1 MINAKG
7 SRLWHLPFI
16 IIPNKLFNFL
26 KQSMKRFYFLFLSTL
41 FFAPSFLFGATEI
54 ANSNLI
60 YTWGYGDVMNE
71 IMQAVK
77 GITTETGYIVNAA
90 LAISLLLFSI
100 KKAMDG
106 QTNPVFEFGKM
117 FILFAV
123 VWQMFLRAP
132 NDNSHRFMIHD
143 EVTSKDYVISQIP
156 IGIGKSF
163 ALMTQFERL
172 ILEAMEKHFS
182 TPQSTNF
189 SNAGL
194 GFSLQVMSTLPSV
207 KLSAIDATLQKN
219 IDFYFRNCVSVGILL
234 NQQGRNLFQNSDNLM
249 QDLFTNIGNGSQL
262 TPLFKNN
269 NNVEEQSVVPC
280 SDAGPQIVEMIQN
293 DTDEAM
299 KIHAALLGMV
309 NDMTN
314 YEQKFLGAAQIYNE
328 QAVSA
333 RSYLQQ
339 SMVMLAS
346 QDAIINTAKSVGL
359 NPASVAANT
368 AYADQQ
374 FYASMQ
380 AQGHMAQT
388 YLPLAKAYLTAI
400 IIGLSWLVALLSIVF
415 GSYAHIKMF
424 FTLCIWIVLWTPI
437 LCIINYLN
445 DYNLMKVAQVI
456 TGGKAALSLGDNM
469 LIFKEVASRSNFMN
483 YLVMS
488 TPVLAYA
495 IAKASEQGF
504 ITFASGLSQAL
515 TGASRAAGSFANQQ
529 ALSTQTSI
537 AAPRG
542 DEVWAMNAG
551 VVSLQGATSIGSS
564 RYSTTSIAGGGT
576 TVADVNTGSKISGD
590 MQGVTAANIAGLS
603 ASDMKSKQAS
613 LAGEVS
619 QGISDAL
626 KTGQTSQS
634 VANMAFDHS
643 ASHGINTQA
652 QEIFKASSTMAFDKM
667 AQAGDQRAQEL
678 MSALKAGGS
687 IEGIAGGNVSITEKD
702 GTSRTF
708 QFTDKEMQQWA
719 KDFGDNVASTYA
731 RDDSARASL
740 NNAFST
746 FTGKEFSQVHSAIN
760 KYSSVESFA
769 SNVNSDS
776 VPKALNNYIRSG
788 DNAAITNAW
797 NSGNI
802 GKAMAM
808 ASDDFQR
815 WSVNNPQQLSKY
827 FSAGDFSSPQ
837 NTMGSVGMQ
846 NYYSPSTASAIHKG
860 NYGTVDSAAVGFG
873 NSYEADKKSMAEGHF
888 NTTGQNTAWGQGN
901 SQGTVQQ
908 EVQGQVNNAV
918 NQFNKGAPARTVDDG
933 VKVAEMAADGAKGS
947 FNNTVNALGTVTQTA
962 LNNPSQLLDSKFWTG
977 ARDAN
982 GNLIQPS
989 NGGNNN
995 SAPPAPKIPPEFLK

>member
-1 MINAKG
+1 
-7 SRLWHLPFI
+7 
-16 IIPNKLFNFL
+16 
-26 KQSMKRFYFLFLSTL
+26 
-41 FFAPSFLFGATEI
+41 
-54 ANSNLI
+54 
-60 YTWGYGDVMNE
+60 
-71 IMQAVK
+71 
-77 GITTETGYIVNAA
+77 
-90 LAISLLLFSI
+90 
-100 KKAMDG
+100 
-106 QTNPVFEFGKM
+106 
-117 FILFAV
+117 
-123 VWQMFLRAP
+123 
-132 NDNSHRFMIHD
+132 
-143 EVTSKDYVISQIP
+143 
-156 IGIGKSF
+156 
-163 ALMTQFERL
+163 MTQFEKV

-234 NQQGRNLFQNSDNLM
+234 NQQDRNLFQNSDNLM

-299 KIHAALLGMV
+299 KIHAALLGMA

-339 SMVMLAS
+339 SMIMLAS

-380 AQGHMAQT
+380 AQGHLAQT

-437 LCIINYLN
+437 LCIINFIN

-542 DEVWAMNAG
+542 DEVWAVGAGYNTLQSSFGAGGRSFMGTRDMQHGGELVKDNMTGSSAVINANGSIGNASIKGLNAG
-551 VVSLQGATSIGSS
+551 MTASNLETRAHALSDAIQNSNLSQRALEVASGKGDSLALSENDRNTITKATQHALADAYSKATGVDVSQAYKDMMSGSIGGNLSGGFNLGFGDKGGDKGGNQANAQASGQIGGSLTTNSVESEDWYQKLSKDQKETFNKTFNESISNEIGKNRDASASFNNLLKTGNVTNSASIKSS
-564 RYSTTSIAGGGT
+564 MDSYNEAKTLNNSVGYDGGSSIVQGYINENYGGVVNKEN
-576 TVADVNTGSKISGD
+576 VASAVNAVENMAARGD
-590 MQGVTAANIAGLS
+590 MQGLSHYAGV
-603 ASDMKSKQAS
+603 D
-613 LAGEVS
+613 
-619 QGISDAL
+619 
-626 KTGQTSQS
+626 
-634 VANMAFDHS
+634 
-643 ASHGINTQA
+643 
-652 QEIFKASSTMAFDKM
+652 
-667 AQAGDQRAQEL
+667 
-678 MSALKAGGS
+678 
-687 IEGIAGGNVSITEKD
+687 
-702 GTSRTF
+702 
-708 QFTDKEMQQWA
+708 
-719 KDFGDNVASTYA
+719 
-731 RDDSARASL
+731 
-740 NNAFST
+740 
-746 FTGKEFSQVHSAIN
+746 
-760 KYSSVESFA
+760 
-769 SNVNSDS
+769 SNVNSNGLHEQTKHNYYD
-776 VPKALNNYIRSG
+776 PKGTMTDHNKAIDDLNSRQKGFMATRNAPTKVESEGLAGEIQKAA
-788 DNAAITNAW
+788 NAAEYKAGTAIEERNNKIDYA
-797 NSGNI
+797 NI
-802 GKAMAM
+802 QKDIKNGK
-808 ASDDFQR
+808 DK
-815 WSVNNPQQLSKY
+815 SKE
-827 FSAGDFSSPQ
+827 F
-837 NTMGSVGMQ
+837 
-846 NYYSPSTASAIHKG
+846 K
-860 NYGTVDSAAVGFG
+860 
-873 NSYEADKKSMAEGHF
+873 
-888 NTTGQNTAWGQGN
+888 
-901 SQGTVQQ
+901 
-908 EVQGQVNNAV
+908 
-918 NQFNKGAPARTVDDG
+918 
-933 VKVAEMAADGAKGS
+933 
-947 FNNTVNALGTVTQTA
+947 
-962 LNNPSQLLDSKFWTG
+962 
-977 ARDAN
+977 
-982 GNLIQPS
+982 
-989 NGGNNN
+989 
-995 SAPPAPKIPPEFLK
+995 EFLKGDRNM

>member
-1 MINAKG
+1 
-7 SRLWHLPFI
+7 
-16 IIPNKLFNFL
+16 
-26 KQSMKRFYFLFLSTL
+26 MKRFYFLFFSTL
-41 FFAPSFLFGATEI
+41 FFAPSFLFGATNI
-54 ANSNLI
+54 ANGNLI

-77 GITTETGYIVNAA
+77 GITTETDYIVNAA

-117 FILFAV
+117 FMLFAV
-123 VWQMFLRAP
+123 VWYMFLRAP
-132 NDNSHRFMIHD
+132 NDNNHRFMIHD

-163 ALMTQFERL
+163 ALMTQFEKV

-194 GFSLQVMSTLPSV
+194 GFSLQVMSTLPNV

-234 NQQGRNLFQNSDNLM
+234 NQQGRNLFQNSDNLI

-280 SDAGPQIVEMIQN
+280 SDAGPQIVEMIKK

-299 KIHAALLGMV
+299 KIHAALLGMA
-309 NDMTN
+309 NDMAN

-339 SMVMLAS
+339 SMIMLAS

-437 LCIINYLN
+437 LCIINFIN
-445 DYNLMKVAQVI
+445 DFNLMNVAQVI

-469 LIFKEVASRSNFMN
+469 LIFKEVANRSNFMN

-504 ITFASGLSQAL
+504 VTFASGLSQAL

-542 DEVWAMNAG
+542 DEVWAVGAGYNTLQSSFGVGGRSFMGTRDMQHGGELVKDNMTGSSAVINANGSIGNASIKGLNAGMTASNLETRAHALSDAIQNSNLSQRALEVASGKGDSLALSENDRSVITNATQHALADAYSKATGVDVKQAYEDLMSGKIGGGIGFSKEIKGVRINVDAGGSVSTGSVESEAWYQNLSKDQKETFQKSFNESLSNEIGKNRDASASFNNLLKTGNVTNSASIKSSMDSYNEAKTLNNSVGYDGGASIVQGYINENYGG
-551 VVSLQGATSIGSS
+551 VVSKEN
-564 RYSTTSIAGGGT
+564 
-576 TVADVNTGSKISGD
+576 VASAVNAVENMAARGD
-590 MQGVTAANIAGLS
+590 MQGLSHYAGV
-603 ASDMKSKQAS
+603 D
-613 LAGEVS
+613 
-619 QGISDAL
+619 
-626 KTGQTSQS
+626 
-634 VANMAFDHS
+634 
-643 ASHGINTQA
+643 
-652 QEIFKASSTMAFDKM
+652 
-667 AQAGDQRAQEL
+667 
-678 MSALKAGGS
+678 
-687 IEGIAGGNVSITEKD
+687 
-702 GTSRTF
+702 
-708 QFTDKEMQQWA
+708 
-719 KDFGDNVASTYA
+719 
-731 RDDSARASL
+731 
-740 NNAFST
+740 
-746 FTGKEFSQVHSAIN
+746 
-760 KYSSVESFA
+760 
-769 SNVNSDS
+769 SNVNSNGLFGQSKHNYHDPRG
-776 VPKALNNYIRSG
+776 VMTDHNKAIDDLNSRQKGFMATRNAPNDVKSEGLAGGIQKAA
-788 DNAAITNAW
+788 NAAEFKT
-797 NSGNI
+797 G
-802 GKAMAM
+802 
-808 ASDDFQR
+808 
-815 WSVNNPQQLSKY
+815 
-827 FSAGDFSSPQ
+827 
-837 NTMGSVGMQ
+837 
-846 NYYSPSTASAIHKG
+846 TAIEERNEKI
-860 NYGTVDSAAVGFG
+860 N
-873 NSYEADKKSMAEGHF
+873 
-888 NTTGQNTAWGQGN
+888 
-901 SQGTVQQ
+901 
-908 EVQGQVNNAV
+908 
-918 NQFNKGAPARTVDDG
+918 
-933 VKVAEMAADGAKGS
+933 
-947 FNNTVNALGTVTQTA
+947 
-962 LNNPSQLLDSKFWTG
+962 
-977 ARDAN
+977 DAY
-982 GNLIQPS
+982 
-989 NGGNNN
+989 
-995 SAPPAPKIPPEFLK
+995 K

>member
-1 MINAKG
+1 
-7 SRLWHLPFI
+7 
-16 IIPNKLFNFL
+16 
-26 KQSMKRFYFLFLSTL
+26 MKRFYFLFFSTL
-41 FFAPSFLFGATEI
+41 FFTPSFLFGATNI

-77 GITTETGYIVNAA
+77 GITTETDYIVNAA

-117 FILFAV
+117 FMLFAV
-123 VWQMFLRAP
+123 VWYMFLRAP
-132 NDNSHRFMIHD
+132 NDNNHRFMIHD

-163 ALMTQFERL
+163 ALMTQFEKV

-234 NQQGRNLFQNSDNLM
+234 NQQGRNLFQNSDNLI

-262 TPLFKNN
+262 TPLFENN
-269 NNVEEQSVVPC
+269 NNIEKQSVVPC
-280 SDAGPQIVEMIQN
+280 SDAGPQIVEMIKN

-299 KIHAALLGMV
+299 KIHAALLGMA
-309 NDMTN
+309 NDMAN

-339 SMVMLAS
+339 SMIMLAS

-380 AQGHMAQT
+380 AQGHLAQT

-437 LCIINYLN
+437 LCIINFLN
-445 DYNLMKVAQVI
+445 DFNLMKVAQVI
-456 TGGKAALSLGDNM
+456 TGGKAALSLGDNI
-469 LIFKEVASRSNFMN
+469 LIFKEVANRSNFMN

-504 ITFASGLSQAL
+504 VTFASGLSQAL

-542 DEVWAMNAG
+542 DEVWAVGAGYNTLQSSFGVSGRSFMGTRDMQHGGELVKDNMTGSSAVINANGSIGNASIKGLNAGMTASNLETRAHALSDVIQNSNLSQRALEVASGKGDSLALSENDRSAITNATQHALANAYSKATGVDVKQAYNDIISGKVGISFGVSGELSTNSQESEAWYQNLSKDQKETFQKSFNESLSNEIGKNRDASASFNNLLKTGNVTNSASIKSSMDSYNEAKTLNNSVGYDGGASIVQGYINENYGG
-551 VVSLQGATSIGSS
+551 VVSKEN
-564 RYSTTSIAGGGT
+564 
-576 TVADVNTGSKISGD
+576 VASAVNAVENMAARGD
-590 MQGVTAANIAGLS
+590 MQGLSHYAGV
-603 ASDMKSKQAS
+603 D
-613 LAGEVS
+613 
-619 QGISDAL
+619 
-626 KTGQTSQS
+626 
-634 VANMAFDHS
+634 
-643 ASHGINTQA
+643 
-652 QEIFKASSTMAFDKM
+652 
-667 AQAGDQRAQEL
+667 
-678 MSALKAGGS
+678 
-687 IEGIAGGNVSITEKD
+687 
-702 GTSRTF
+702 
-708 QFTDKEMQQWA
+708 
-719 KDFGDNVASTYA
+719 
-731 RDDSARASL
+731 
-740 NNAFST
+740 
-746 FTGKEFSQVHSAIN
+746 
-760 KYSSVESFA
+760 
-769 SNVNSDS
+769 SNVNSNGLFGQSKHNYHDPRG
-776 VPKALNNYIRSG
+776 VMTDHNKAIDDLNSRQKGFMATRNAPNDVKSEGLAGGIQKAA
-788 DNAAITNAW
+788 NAAEYKAGTAIEERNNKIDYA
-797 NSGNI
+797 GI
-802 GKAMAM
+802 QKDIKDGKA
-808 ASDDFQR
+808 DINKVID
-815 WSVNNPQQLSKY
+815 
-827 FSAGDFSSPQ
+827 
-837 NTMGSVGMQ
+837 
-846 NYYSPSTASAIHKG
+846 
-860 NYGTVDSAAVGFG
+860 FG
-873 NSYEADKKSMAEGHF
+873 N
-888 NTTGQNTAWGQGN
+888 QNRN
-901 SQGTVQQ
+901 
-908 EVQGQVNNAV
+908 
-918 NQFNKGAPARTVDDG
+918 
-933 VKVAEMAADGAKGS
+933 M
-947 FNNTVNALGTVTQTA
+947 
-962 LNNPSQLLDSKFWTG
+962 
-977 ARDAN
+977 
-982 GNLIQPS
+982 
-989 NGGNNN
+989 
-995 SAPPAPKIPPEFLK
+995 

>member
-1 MINAKG
+1 M
-7 SRLWHLPFI
+7 L
-16 IIPNKLFNFL
+16 
-26 KQSMKRFYFLFLSTL
+26 
-41 FFAPSFLFGATEI
+41 
-54 ANSNLI
+54 
-60 YTWGYGDVMNE
+60 
-71 IMQAVK
+71 QAVK
-77 GITTETGYIVNAA
+77 GITTEANFLFKAA
-90 LAISLLLFSI
+90 LGIGFLIFSV
-100 KKAMDG
+100 KKAIDN
-106 QTNPVFEFGKM
+106 QTSPVMEFGKLLLLGGVTWN
-117 FILFAV
+117 LF
-123 VWQMFLRAP
+123 LSSS
-132 NDNSHRFMIHD
+132 NDDKHRFMVYD
-143 EVTSKDYVISQIP
+143 EVTSKSYVISQLP
-156 IGIGKSF
+156 VGMGVSF
-163 ALMTQFERL
+163 ALMSNFERVVL
-172 ILEAMEKHFS
+172 KSMEKHFS

-262 TPLFKNN
+262 TPLFTNN

-280 SDAGPQIVEMIQN
+280 SDAGPQIVEMIQK

-309 NDMTN
+309 DDMTN
-314 YEQKFLGAAQIYNE
+314 YQQKFLGAAQIYNE

-339 SMVMLAS
+339 SMIMLAS

-437 LCIINYLN
+437 LCIINFIN
-445 DYNLMKVAQVI
+445 DFNLMNVAQVI

-469 LIFKEVASRSNFMN
+469 LIFKEVANRSNFMN

-504 ITFASGLSQAL
+504 VTFASGLSQAL

-551 VVSLQGATSIGSS
+551 VASLQGATSIGSS

-643 ASHGINTQA
+643 ASHGINAQA

-667 AQAGDQRAQEL
+667 AQAGDQRAQEISTSL
-678 MSALKAGGS
+678 HAGGTVV
-687 IEGIAGGNVSITEKD
+687 IAGGKVQLTEAD

-708 QFTDKEMQQWA
+708 QFSEKEMQQWA

-808 ASDDFQR
+808 ASGDFQR

-827 FSAGDFSSPQ
+827 FNAGDFSSPQ

-873 NSYEADKKSMAEGHF
+873 NSYETDKKSMAEGHF

-918 NQFNKGAPARTVDDG
+918 NQFSKPTEQRMAGHFVDATAG
-933 VKVAEMAADGAKGS
+933 EGSLLNRAGSGMIKWGESVGETAKMFGWGS
-947 FNNTVNALGTVTQTA
+947 GMPSTPPPQNNSTTST
-962 LNNPSQLLDSKFWTG
+962 P
-977 ARDAN
+977 
-982 GNLIQPS
+982 P
-989 NGGNNN
+989 N

>member
-1 MINAKG
+1 
-7 SRLWHLPFI
+7 
-16 IIPNKLFNFL
+16 
-26 KQSMKRFYFLFLSTL
+26 MKRFYFLFFSTL
-41 FFAPSFLFGATEI
+41 FFAPSFLFGATNI

-77 GITTETGYIVNAA
+77 GITTETDYIVNAA

-117 FILFAV
+117 FMLFAV
-123 VWQMFLRAP
+123 VWYMFLRAP
-132 NDNSHRFMIHD
+132 NDNNHRFMIHD

-163 ALMTQFERL
+163 ALMTQFEKV

-234 NQQGRNLFQNSDNLM
+234 NQQGRNLFQNSDNLI

-262 TPLFKNN
+262 TPLFENN
-269 NNVEEQSVVPC
+269 NNIEKQSVVPC
-280 SDAGPQIVEMIQN
+280 SDAGPQIVEMIKN

-299 KIHAALLGMV
+299 KIHAALLGMA
-309 NDMTN
+309 NDMAN

-339 SMVMLAS
+339 SMIMLAS

-380 AQGHMAQT
+380 AQGHLAQT

-437 LCIINYLN
+437 LCIINFIN
-445 DYNLMKVAQVI
+445 DFNLMNVAQVI
-456 TGGKAALSLGDNM
+456 TGGKAALSLGDNI
-469 LIFKEVASRSNFMN
+469 LIFKEVANRSNFMN

-504 ITFASGLSQAL
+504 VTFASGLSQAL

-542 DEVWAMNAG
+542 DEVWAVGAGYNTLQSSFGVGGRSFMGTRDIQHGGELVKDNMTGSSAVINADGSIGNASIKGLNAGMTASNLETRQHALSDAIQNSNLSQRALEVASGKGDSLALSENDRSAITNATQHALANAYSKATGVDVKQAYEDLMSGKIGGGIGFSKEIKGVRINVDAGGSVSTGSVESEAWYQNLSKNQQETFNKTFNESLSNEIGKNRDASASFNNLLKTGNVTNSASIKSSMDSYNEAKTLNNSVGYDGGSSIVQGYINENYGG
-551 VVSLQGATSIGSS
+551 VVSKEN
-564 RYSTTSIAGGGT
+564 
-576 TVADVNTGSKISGD
+576 VASAVNAVENMAARGD
-590 MQGVTAANIAGLS
+590 MQGLSHYAGV
-603 ASDMKSKQAS
+603 D
-613 LAGEVS
+613 
-619 QGISDAL
+619 
-626 KTGQTSQS
+626 
-634 VANMAFDHS
+634 
-643 ASHGINTQA
+643 
-652 QEIFKASSTMAFDKM
+652 
-667 AQAGDQRAQEL
+667 
-678 MSALKAGGS
+678 
-687 IEGIAGGNVSITEKD
+687 
-702 GTSRTF
+702 
-708 QFTDKEMQQWA
+708 
-719 KDFGDNVASTYA
+719 
-731 RDDSARASL
+731 
-740 NNAFST
+740 
-746 FTGKEFSQVHSAIN
+746 
-760 KYSSVESFA
+760 
-769 SNVNSDS
+769 SNVNSNGLFGQSKHNYHDPRG
-776 VPKALNNYIRSG
+776 VMTDHNKAIDDLNSRQKGFMATRNAPNDVKSEGLAGGIQKAA
-788 DNAAITNAW
+788 NAAEY
-797 NSGNI
+797 
-802 GKAMAM
+802 KA
-808 ASDDFQR
+808 
-815 WSVNNPQQLSKY
+815 
-827 FSAGDFSSPQ
+827 G
-837 NTMGSVGMQ
+837 
-846 NYYSPSTASAIHKG
+846 TAIKER
-860 NYGTVDSAAVGFG
+860 N
-873 NSYEADKKSMAEGHF
+873 E
-888 NTTGQNTAWGQGN
+888 
-901 SQGTVQQ
+901 
-908 EVQGQVNNAV
+908 
-918 NQFNKGAPARTVDDG
+918 
-933 VKVAEMAADGAKGS
+933 
-947 FNNTVNALGTVTQTA
+947 
-962 LNNPSQLLDSKFWTG
+962 
-977 ARDAN
+977 
-982 GNLIQPS
+982 
-989 NGGNNN
+989 
-995 SAPPAPKIPPEFLK
+995 KINDTYK

>member
-1 MINAKG
+1 
-7 SRLWHLPFI
+7 
-16 IIPNKLFNFL
+16 
-26 KQSMKRFYFLFLSTL
+26 MKRFYFLFFSTL
-41 FFAPSFLFGATEI
+41 FFAPSFLFGATNI

-77 GITTETGYIVNAA
+77 GITTETDYIVNAA

-117 FILFAV
+117 FMLFAV
-123 VWQMFLRAP
+123 VWYMFLRAP
-132 NDNSHRFMIHD
+132 NDNNHRFMIHD

-163 ALMTQFERL
+163 ALMTQFEKV
-172 ILEAMEKHFS
+172 ILEAMEKHFT

-234 NQQGRNLFQNSDNLM
+234 NQQGRNLFQNSDNLI

-262 TPLFKNN
+262 TPLFENN
-269 NNVEEQSVVPC
+269 NNIEKQSVVPC
-280 SDAGPQIVEMIQN
+280 SDAGPQIVEMIKN

-299 KIHAALLGMV
+299 KIHAALLGMA
-309 NDMTN
+309 NDMAN

-339 SMVMLAS
+339 SMIMLAS

-380 AQGHMAQT
+380 AQGHLAQT

-437 LCIINYLN
+437 LCIINFIN
-445 DYNLMKVAQVI
+445 DFNLMNVAQVI
-456 TGGKAALSLGDNM
+456 TGGKAALSLGDNI
-469 LIFKEVASRSNFMN
+469 LIFKEVANRSNFMN

-504 ITFASGLSQAL
+504 VTFASGLSQAL

-542 DEVWAMNAG
+542 DEVWAVGAGYNTLQSSFGVGGRSFMGTRDIQHGGELVKDNMTGSSAVINADGSIGNASIKGLNAGTTASNLETRAHALSDAIQNSNLSQRALEVASGKGDSLALSENDRSAITNATQHALANAYSKATGVDVKQAYEDLMSGKIGGGIGFSKEIKGVRINVDAGGSVSTGSVESEAWYQNLSKNQQETFNKTFNESLSNEIGKNRDASASFNNLLKTGNVTNSASIKSSMDSYNEAKTLNNSVGYDGGSSIVQGYINENYGG
-551 VVSLQGATSIGSS
+551 VVSKEN
-564 RYSTTSIAGGGT
+564 
-576 TVADVNTGSKISGD
+576 VASAVNAVENMAARGD
-590 MQGVTAANIAGLS
+590 MQGLSHYAGV
-603 ASDMKSKQAS
+603 D
-613 LAGEVS
+613 
-619 QGISDAL
+619 
-626 KTGQTSQS
+626 
-634 VANMAFDHS
+634 
-643 ASHGINTQA
+643 
-652 QEIFKASSTMAFDKM
+652 
-667 AQAGDQRAQEL
+667 
-678 MSALKAGGS
+678 
-687 IEGIAGGNVSITEKD
+687 
-702 GTSRTF
+702 
-708 QFTDKEMQQWA
+708 
-719 KDFGDNVASTYA
+719 
-731 RDDSARASL
+731 
-740 NNAFST
+740 
-746 FTGKEFSQVHSAIN
+746 
-760 KYSSVESFA
+760 
-769 SNVNSDS
+769 SNVNSNGLFGQSKHNYHDPRG
-776 VPKALNNYIRSG
+776 VMTDHNKAIDDLNSRQKGFMATRNAPNDVKSEGLAGGIQKAA
-788 DNAAITNAW
+788 NAAEY
-797 NSGNI
+797 
-802 GKAMAM
+802 KA
-808 ASDDFQR
+808 
-815 WSVNNPQQLSKY
+815 
-827 FSAGDFSSPQ
+827 G
-837 NTMGSVGMQ
+837 
-846 NYYSPSTASAIHKG
+846 TAIKER
-860 NYGTVDSAAVGFG
+860 N
-873 NSYEADKKSMAEGHF
+873 E
-888 NTTGQNTAWGQGN
+888 
-901 SQGTVQQ
+901 
-908 EVQGQVNNAV
+908 
-918 NQFNKGAPARTVDDG
+918 
-933 VKVAEMAADGAKGS
+933 
-947 FNNTVNALGTVTQTA
+947 
-962 LNNPSQLLDSKFWTG
+962 
-977 ARDAN
+977 
-982 GNLIQPS
+982 
-989 NGGNNN
+989 
-995 SAPPAPKIPPEFLK
+995 KINDTYK

>member
-1 MINAKG
+1 
-7 SRLWHLPFI
+7 
-16 IIPNKLFNFL
+16 
-26 KQSMKRFYFLFLSTL
+26 MKRFYFLFFSTL
-41 FFAPSFLFGATEI
+41 FFTPSFLFGATNI

-77 GITTETGYIVNAA
+77 GITTETDYIVNAA

-117 FILFAV
+117 FMLFAV
-123 VWQMFLRAP
+123 VWYMFLRAP
-132 NDNSHRFMIHD
+132 NDNNHRFMIHD

-163 ALMTQFERL
+163 ALMTQFEKV

-234 NQQGRNLFQNSDNLM
+234 NQQGRNLFQNSDNLI

-262 TPLFKNN
+262 TPLFENN
-269 NNVEEQSVVPC
+269 NNIEKQSVVPC
-280 SDAGPQIVEMIQN
+280 SDAGPQIVEMIKN

-299 KIHAALLGMV
+299 KIHAALLGMA
-309 NDMTN
+309 NDMAN

-339 SMVMLAS
+339 SMIMLAS

-380 AQGHMAQT
+380 AQGHLAQT

-445 DYNLMKVAQVI
+445 DFNLMNVAQVI
-456 TGGKAALSLGDNM
+456 TGGKAALSLGDNI
-469 LIFKEVASRSNFMN
+469 LIFKEVANRSNFMN

-504 ITFASGLSQAL
+504 VTFASGLSQAL

-542 DEVWAMNAG
+542 DEVWAVGAGYNTLQSSFGVGGRSFMGTRDIQHGGELVKDNMTGSSAVINADGSIGNASIKGLNAGTTASNLETRAHALSDAIQNSNLSQRALEVASGKGDSLALSENDRSAIANATQHALANAYSKATGVDVKQAYEDLMSGKIGGGIGFSKEIKGVRINVDAGGSVSTGSVESEAWYQNLSKDQKETFQKSFNESLSNEIGKNRDASASFNNLLKTGNVTNSASIKSSMDSYNEAKTLNNSVGYDGGSSIVQGYINENYGG
-551 VVSLQGATSIGSS
+551 VVSKEN
-564 RYSTTSIAGGGT
+564 
-576 TVADVNTGSKISGD
+576 VASAVNAVENMAARGD
-590 MQGVTAANIAGLS
+590 MQGLSHYAGV
-603 ASDMKSKQAS
+603 D
-613 LAGEVS
+613 
-619 QGISDAL
+619 
-626 KTGQTSQS
+626 
-634 VANMAFDHS
+634 
-643 ASHGINTQA
+643 
-652 QEIFKASSTMAFDKM
+652 
-667 AQAGDQRAQEL
+667 
-678 MSALKAGGS
+678 
-687 IEGIAGGNVSITEKD
+687 
-702 GTSRTF
+702 
-708 QFTDKEMQQWA
+708 
-719 KDFGDNVASTYA
+719 
-731 RDDSARASL
+731 
-740 NNAFST
+740 
-746 FTGKEFSQVHSAIN
+746 
-760 KYSSVESFA
+760 
-769 SNVNSDS
+769 SNVNSNGLFGQSKHNYHDPRG
-776 VPKALNNYIRSG
+776 VMTDHNKAIDDLNSRQKGFMATRNAPNDVKSEGLAGGIQKAA
-788 DNAAITNAW
+788 NAAEY
-797 NSGNI
+797 
-802 GKAMAM
+802 KA
-808 ASDDFQR
+808 
-815 WSVNNPQQLSKY
+815 
-827 FSAGDFSSPQ
+827 G
-837 NTMGSVGMQ
+837 
-846 NYYSPSTASAIHKG
+846 TAIKER
-860 NYGTVDSAAVGFG
+860 N
-873 NSYEADKKSMAEGHF
+873 E
-888 NTTGQNTAWGQGN
+888 
-901 SQGTVQQ
+901 
-908 EVQGQVNNAV
+908 
-918 NQFNKGAPARTVDDG
+918 
-933 VKVAEMAADGAKGS
+933 
-947 FNNTVNALGTVTQTA
+947 
-962 LNNPSQLLDSKFWTG
+962 
-977 ARDAN
+977 
-982 GNLIQPS
+982 
-989 NGGNNN
+989 
-995 SAPPAPKIPPEFLK
+995 KINDTYK

>member
-1 MINAKG
+1 
-7 SRLWHLPFI
+7 
-16 IIPNKLFNFL
+16 
-26 KQSMKRFYFLFLSTL
+26 MKRFYFLFFSTL

-77 GITTETGYIVNAA
+77 GLTTETGYIVNAA

-100 KKAMDG
+100 KKAIDG
-106 QTNPVFEFGKM
+106 QTSPVFELGKM
-117 FILFAV
+117 FMLFAV
-123 VWQMFLRAP
+123 VWHMFLKAP
-132 NDNSHRFMIHD
+132 NDNNHRFMIHD

-163 ALMTQFERL
+163 ALMTQFEKV
-172 ILEAMEKHFS
+172 ILGAMEKHFS

-234 NQQGRNLFQNSDNLM
+234 NKQGRNLFSNSDNLM
-249 QDLFTNIGNGSQL
+249 RDLFTNIGNGSQF
-262 TPLFKNN
+262 TPLFTSDNN
-269 NNVEEQSVVPC
+269 IENKSIVPC
-280 SDAGPQIVEMIQN
+280 SEAGPQIVEMIEN
-293 DTDEAM
+293 NTDEAM
-299 KIHAALLGMV
+299 KIHAALLSMAD
-309 NDMTN
+309 DMEN
-314 YEQKFLGAAQIYNE
+314 YEHKFFGAAQIYNE

-333 RSYLQQ
+333 RSYFQQ
-339 SMVMLAS
+339 AMVMFAS

-359 NPASVAANT
+359 NPASVASNT

-380 AQGHMAQT
+380 AQGHLAQT

-400 IIGLSWLVALLSIVF
+400 IIGLSWVVALLSIVF
-415 GSYAHIKMF
+415 GSYAYIKMY
-424 FTLCIWIVLWTPI
+424 FTLCIWIALWTPI

-445 DYNLMKVAQVI
+445 DYNLMKVTQVI
-456 TGGKAALSLGDNM
+456 TGGKEALSLRDNI

-495 IAKASEQGF
+495 IAKASEHGF
-504 ITFASGLSQAL
+504 VTFASGLSQTLA
-515 TGASRAAGSFANQQ
+515 GASRAAGSFANQQ
-529 ALSTQTSI
+529 ALSTQTSM

-542 DEVWAMNAG
+542 DEVIAYNTGIM
-551 VVSLQGATSIGSS
+551 SLQGATSVGSS

-576 TVADVNTGSKISGD
+576 TVTDVNTGSKVSGD

-643 ASHGINTQA
+643 ASHGINAQA

-667 AQAGDQRAQEL
+667 AQAGNERAQQI
-678 MSALKAGGS
+678 MSALEAGS
-687 IEGIAGGNVSITEKD
+687 KIAGVVGGNVSITEKD

-708 QFTDKEMQQWA
+708 QFTDKEMQQWS

-788 DNAAITNAW
+788 DDAAITNAW

-827 FSAGDFSSPQ
+827 FNAGDFSSPQ
-837 NTMGSVGMQ
+837 NTIGSVGMQ
-846 NYYSPSTASAIHKG
+846 NYYSSSTASAIHKG

-918 NQFNKGAPARTVDDG
+918 NQFSKGAPARTVDDG

-962 LNNPSQLLDSKFWTG
+962 LNNPSQLFDSKFWTG
-977 ARDAN
+977 ARDTN
-982 GNLIQPS
+982 GNLIEPS
-989 NGGNNN
+989 NGGNNNN
-995 SAPPAPKIPPEFLK
+995 SAPPAPKIPF

>member
-1 MINAKG
+1 
-7 SRLWHLPFI
+7 
-16 IIPNKLFNFL
+16 
-26 KQSMKRFYFLFLSTL
+26 MKRFYFLFFSTL
-41 FFAPSFLFGATEI
+41 FFAPSFLFGATNI
-54 ANSNLI
+54 ANGNLI

-77 GITTETGYIVNAA
+77 GITTETDYIVNAA

-106 QTNPVFEFGKM
+106 QTNPVFELGKM
-117 FILFAV
+117 FVLFAV
-123 VWQMFLRAP
+123 VWYMFLRAP
-132 NDNSHRFMIHD
+132 NDNNHRFMIHD

-163 ALMTQFERL
+163 ALMTQFEKV
-172 ILEAMEKHFS
+172 ILEAMEKHFT

-234 NQQGRNLFQNSDNLM
+234 NQQGRNLFQNSDNLI

-262 TPLFKNN
+262 TPLFENN
-269 NNVEEQSVVPC
+269 NNIEKQSVVPC
-280 SDAGPQIVEMIQN
+280 SDAGPQIVEMIKN

-299 KIHAALLGMV
+299 KIHAALLGMA
-309 NDMTN
+309 NDMAN

-339 SMVMLAS
+339 SMIMLAS

-437 LCIINYLN
+437 LCIINFIN
-445 DYNLMKVAQVI
+445 DFNLMNVAQVI

-469 LIFKEVASRSNFMN
+469 LIFKEVANRSNFMN

-504 ITFASGLSQAL
+504 VTFASGLSQAL

-542 DEVWAMNAG
+542 DEVWAVGAGYNTLQSSFGAGGRSFMGTRDMQHGGELVKDNMTGSSAVINADGSIGNASIKGLNAGMTASNLETRQHALSDAIQNSNLSQRALEVASGKGDSLALSENDRGAITNATQHALANAYSKATGVDVKQAYEDLMSGKIGGGIGFSKEIKGVRINVDAGGSVSTGSVESEAWYQNLSKNQQETFNKTFNESLSNEIGKNRDASASFNNLLKTGNVTNSASIKSSMDSYNEAKTLNNSVGYDGGSSIVQGYINENYGG
-551 VVSLQGATSIGSS
+551 VVSKEN
-564 RYSTTSIAGGGT
+564 
-576 TVADVNTGSKISGD
+576 VASAVNAVENMAARGD
-590 MQGVTAANIAGLS
+590 MQGLSHYAGV
-603 ASDMKSKQAS
+603 D
-613 LAGEVS
+613 
-619 QGISDAL
+619 
-626 KTGQTSQS
+626 
-634 VANMAFDHS
+634 
-643 ASHGINTQA
+643 
-652 QEIFKASSTMAFDKM
+652 
-667 AQAGDQRAQEL
+667 
-678 MSALKAGGS
+678 
-687 IEGIAGGNVSITEKD
+687 
-702 GTSRTF
+702 
-708 QFTDKEMQQWA
+708 
-719 KDFGDNVASTYA
+719 
-731 RDDSARASL
+731 
-740 NNAFST
+740 
-746 FTGKEFSQVHSAIN
+746 
-760 KYSSVESFA
+760 
-769 SNVNSDS
+769 SNVNSNGLFGQSKHNYHDPRG
-776 VPKALNNYIRSG
+776 VMTDHNKAIDDLNSRQKGFMATRNAPNDVKSEGLAGGIQKAA
-788 DNAAITNAW
+788 NAAEY
-797 NSGNI
+797 
-802 GKAMAM
+802 KA
-808 ASDDFQR
+808 
-815 WSVNNPQQLSKY
+815 
-827 FSAGDFSSPQ
+827 G
-837 NTMGSVGMQ
+837 
-846 NYYSPSTASAIHKG
+846 TAIKER
-860 NYGTVDSAAVGFG
+860 N
-873 NSYEADKKSMAEGHF
+873 E
-888 NTTGQNTAWGQGN
+888 
-901 SQGTVQQ
+901 
-908 EVQGQVNNAV
+908 
-918 NQFNKGAPARTVDDG
+918 
-933 VKVAEMAADGAKGS
+933 
-947 FNNTVNALGTVTQTA
+947 
-962 LNNPSQLLDSKFWTG
+962 
-977 ARDAN
+977 
-982 GNLIQPS
+982 
-989 NGGNNN
+989 
-995 SAPPAPKIPPEFLK
+995 KINDTYK

>member
-1 MINAKG
+1 
-7 SRLWHLPFI
+7 
-16 IIPNKLFNFL
+16 
-26 KQSMKRFYFLFLSTL
+26 MKRFYFLFFSTL
-41 FFAPSFLFGATEI
+41 FFAPSFLFGATNI

-77 GITTETGYIVNAA
+77 GITTETDYIVNAA

-117 FILFAV
+117 FMLFAV
-123 VWQMFLRAP
+123 VWYMFLRAP
-132 NDNSHRFMIHD
+132 NDNNHRFMIHD

-163 ALMTQFERL
+163 ALMTQFEKV
-172 ILEAMEKHFS
+172 ILEAMEKHFT

-234 NQQGRNLFQNSDNLM
+234 NQQGRNLFQNSDNLI

-262 TPLFKNN
+262 TPLFENN
-269 NNVEEQSVVPC
+269 NNIEKQSVVPC
-280 SDAGPQIVEMIQN
+280 SDAGPQIVEMIKN

-299 KIHAALLGMV
+299 KIHAALLGMA
-309 NDMTN
+309 NDMAN

-339 SMVMLAS
+339 SMIMLAS

-437 LCIINYLN
+437 LCIINFIN
-445 DYNLMKVAQVI
+445 DFNLMKVAQVI
-456 TGGKAALSLGDNM
+456 TGGKAALSLGDNI

-504 ITFASGLSQAL
+504 VTFASGLSQAL

-542 DEVWAMNAG
+542 DEVWAVGAGYNTLQSSFGAGGRSFMGTRDMQHGGELVKDNMTGSSAVINADGFIGNASIKGLNAG
-551 VVSLQGATSIGSS
+551 VTASNLETRAHALSDAIQNSNLSQRALEVASGKGDSLALSENDRSAITNATQHALANAYSKATGVDVKQAYNDIISGKVGISFGISGELSTNSQESEAWYQNLSKDQKETFDKTFNESLSNEIGKNRDASASFNNLLKTGNVTNSASIKSSMDSYNEAKTLNNSVGYDGGASIVQGYINENYGGVVSKENLAS
-564 RYSTTSIAGGGT
+564 A
-576 TVADVNTGSKISGD
+576 VNAVENMAARGD
-590 MQGVTAANIAGLS
+590 MQGLSHYAGV
-603 ASDMKSKQAS
+603 D
-613 LAGEVS
+613 
-619 QGISDAL
+619 
-626 KTGQTSQS
+626 
-634 VANMAFDHS
+634 
-643 ASHGINTQA
+643 
-652 QEIFKASSTMAFDKM
+652 
-667 AQAGDQRAQEL
+667 
-678 MSALKAGGS
+678 
-687 IEGIAGGNVSITEKD
+687 
-702 GTSRTF
+702 
-708 QFTDKEMQQWA
+708 
-719 KDFGDNVASTYA
+719 
-731 RDDSARASL
+731 
-740 NNAFST
+740 
-746 FTGKEFSQVHSAIN
+746 
-760 KYSSVESFA
+760 
-769 SNVNSDS
+769 SNVNSNGLHDQS
-776 VPKALNNYIRSG
+776 KHNYHDPRGVMTDHNKAIDDLNSRQKDFMATRNAPNDVKSEGLAGGIQRAV
-788 DNAAITNAW
+788 NAAEFKTGTATEERNNKIDYA
-797 NSGNI
+797 SVQKDI
-802 GKAMAM
+802 KDGKA
-808 ASDDFQR
+808 DI
-815 WSVNNPQQLSKY
+815 SK
-827 FSAGDFSSPQ
+827 
-837 NTMGSVGMQ
+837 
-846 NYYSPSTASAIHKG
+846 AI
-860 NYGTVDSAAVGFG
+860 DFG
-873 NSYEADKKSMAEGHF
+873 N
-888 NTTGQNTAWGQGN
+888 QNRN
-901 SQGTVQQ
+901 
-908 EVQGQVNNAV
+908 
-918 NQFNKGAPARTVDDG
+918 
-933 VKVAEMAADGAKGS
+933 M
-947 FNNTVNALGTVTQTA
+947 
-962 LNNPSQLLDSKFWTG
+962 
-977 ARDAN
+977 
-982 GNLIQPS
+982 
-989 NGGNNN
+989 
-995 SAPPAPKIPPEFLK
+995 

>member
-1 MINAKG
+1 
-7 SRLWHLPFI
+7 
-16 IIPNKLFNFL
+16 
-26 KQSMKRFYFLFLSTL
+26 MKRFYFLFFSTL
-41 FFAPSFLFGATEI
+41 FFAPSFLFGATNI

-77 GITTETGYIVNAA
+77 GITTETDYIVNAA

-117 FILFAV
+117 FMLFAV
-123 VWQMFLRAP
+123 VWYMFLRAP
-132 NDNSHRFMIHD
+132 NDNNHRFMIHD

-163 ALMTQFERL
+163 ALMTQFEKV

-194 GFSLQVMSTLPSV
+194 GFSLQVMSTLLNV

-262 TPLFKNN
+262 TPLFENN
-269 NNVEEQSVVPC
+269 NNIEKQSVVPC
-280 SDAGPQIVEMIQN
+280 SDAGPQIVEMIKN

-299 KIHAALLGMV
+299 KIHAALLGMA
-309 NDMTN
+309 NDMAN

-339 SMVMLAS
+339 SMIMLAS

-380 AQGHMAQT
+380 AQGHLAQT

-437 LCIINYLN
+437 LCIINFIN
-445 DYNLMKVAQVI
+445 DFNLMKVAQVI
-456 TGGKAALSLGDNM
+456 TGGKAALSLGDNI
-469 LIFKEVASRSNFMN
+469 LIFKEVANRSNFMN

-504 ITFASGLSQAL
+504 VTFASGLSQAL

-542 DEVWAMNAG
+542 DEVWAVGAGYNTLQSSFGAGGRSFMGTRDMQHGGELVKDNMTGSSAVINADGSIGNASIKGLNAG
-551 VVSLQGATSIGSS
+551 VTASNLETRAHALSDAIQNSNLSQRALEVASGKGDSLALSENDRSAITNATQHALANAYSKATGVDVQQAYEDVVSGKIGAGIGIASGELGTASKENEAWYQRLNKDQKETFDKTFNESISNEIGKNRDASASFNNLLKTGNVTNSASIKSSMDSYNEAKTLNNSVGYDGGASIVQGYINEN
-564 RYSTTSIAGGGT
+564 YGGVVSKEN
-576 TVADVNTGSKISGD
+576 VASAVNAVENMAARGD
-590 MQGVTAANIAGLS
+590 MQGLSHYAGV
-603 ASDMKSKQAS
+603 D
-613 LAGEVS
+613 
-619 QGISDAL
+619 
-626 KTGQTSQS
+626 
-634 VANMAFDHS
+634 
-643 ASHGINTQA
+643 
-652 QEIFKASSTMAFDKM
+652 
-667 AQAGDQRAQEL
+667 
-678 MSALKAGGS
+678 
-687 IEGIAGGNVSITEKD
+687 
-702 GTSRTF
+702 
-708 QFTDKEMQQWA
+708 
-719 KDFGDNVASTYA
+719 
-731 RDDSARASL
+731 
-740 NNAFST
+740 
-746 FTGKEFSQVHSAIN
+746 
-760 KYSSVESFA
+760 
-769 SNVNSDS
+769 SNVNSNGLFGQSKHNYHDPRG
-776 VPKALNNYIRSG
+776 VMTDHNKAIDDLNSRQKGFMATRNAPNDVKSEGLAGGIQRAV
-788 DNAAITNAW
+788 NAAEFKTGTATEERNNKIDYA
-797 NSGNI
+797 SVQKDI
-802 GKAMAM
+802 KDGKA
-808 ASDDFQR
+808 DI
-815 WSVNNPQQLSKY
+815 SK
-827 FSAGDFSSPQ
+827 
-837 NTMGSVGMQ
+837 
-846 NYYSPSTASAIHKG
+846 AI
-860 NYGTVDSAAVGFG
+860 DFG
-873 NSYEADKKSMAEGHF
+873 N
-888 NTTGQNTAWGQGN
+888 QNRN
-901 SQGTVQQ
+901 
-908 EVQGQVNNAV
+908 
-918 NQFNKGAPARTVDDG
+918 
-933 VKVAEMAADGAKGS
+933 M
-947 FNNTVNALGTVTQTA
+947 
-962 LNNPSQLLDSKFWTG
+962 
-977 ARDAN
+977 
-982 GNLIQPS
+982 
-989 NGGNNN
+989 
-995 SAPPAPKIPPEFLK
+995 

>member
-1 MINAKG
+1 
-7 SRLWHLPFI
+7 
-16 IIPNKLFNFL
+16 
-26 KQSMKRFYFLFLSTL
+26 MKRFYFLFFSTL
-41 FFAPSFLFGATEI
+41 FFAPSFLFGATNI

-77 GITTETGYIVNAA
+77 GITTETDYIVNAA

-117 FILFAV
+117 FMLFAV
-123 VWQMFLRAP
+123 VWYMFLRAP
-132 NDNSHRFMIHD
+132 NDNNHRFMIHD

-163 ALMTQFERL
+163 ALMTQFEKV
-172 ILEAMEKHFS
+172 ILEAMEKHFT

-234 NQQGRNLFQNSDNLM
+234 NQQGRNLFQNSDNLI

-262 TPLFKNN
+262 TPLFENN
-269 NNVEEQSVVPC
+269 NNIEKQSVVPC
-280 SDAGPQIVEMIQN
+280 SDAGPQIVEMIKN

-299 KIHAALLGMV
+299 KIHAALLGMA
-309 NDMTN
+309 NDMAN

-339 SMVMLAS
+339 SMIMLAS

-437 LCIINYLN
+437 LCIINFIN
-445 DYNLMKVAQVI
+445 DFNLMKVAQVI
-456 TGGKAALSLGDNM
+456 TGGKAALSLGDNI
-469 LIFKEVASRSNFMN
+469 LIFKEVANRSNFMN

-504 ITFASGLSQAL
+504 VTFASGLSQAL

-542 DEVWAMNAG
+542 DEVWAVGAGYNTLQSSFGAGGRSFMGTRDMQHGGELVKDNMTGSSAVINANGSIGNASIKGLNAGMTASNLETRAHALSDAIQNSNLSQRALEVASGKGDSLALSENDRSAIANATQHALANAYSKATGVDVKQAYEDVMSGKIGAKASFLGVVEVGGELSTSSKESEAWYQNLSKDQRETFNKTFSESLSNEIGKSRDASASFSNLLKTGNVTNSASIKSSMDSYNEAKTLNNSVGYDGGSTIIQGYINENYAG
-551 VVSLQGATSIGSS
+551 VVNKEN
-564 RYSTTSIAGGGT
+564 
-576 TVADVNTGSKISGD
+576 VASAVNAVENMAARGD
-590 MQGVTAANIAGLS
+590 MQGLSHYAGVDSNINSNGLFGQAKHNYHDPRGVMTDHNKAIDDLNSRMNGFSQTRNAPNDVKSEGLASGIQKAASAAEYKAGTAIEERDNKIDYANIQK
-603 ASDMKSKQAS
+603 D
-613 LAGEVS
+613 
-619 QGISDAL
+619 I
-626 KTGQTSQS
+626 
-634 VANMAFDHS
+634 
-643 ASHGINTQA
+643 
-652 QEIFKASSTMAFDKM
+652 
-667 AQAGDQRAQEL
+667 
-678 MSALKAGGS
+678 
-687 IEGIAGGNVSITEKD
+687 KD
-702 GTSRTF
+702 GKDRS
-708 QFTDKEMQQWA
+708 KEL
-719 KDFGDNVASTYA
+719 
-731 RDDSARASL
+731 RD
-740 NNAFST
+740 
-746 FTGKEFSQVHSAIN
+746 
-760 KYSSVESFA
+760 
-769 SNVNSDS
+769 
-776 VPKALNNYIRSG
+776 
-788 DNAAITNAW
+788 
-797 NSGNI
+797 
-802 GKAMAM
+802 
-808 ASDDFQR
+808 
-815 WSVNNPQQLSKY
+815 
-827 FSAGDFSSPQ
+827 
-837 NTMGSVGMQ
+837 
-846 NYYSPSTASAIHKG
+846 
-860 NYGTVDSAAVGFG
+860 
-873 NSYEADKKSMAEGHF
+873 
-888 NTTGQNTAWGQGN
+888 
-901 SQGTVQQ
+901 
-908 EVQGQVNNAV
+908 
-918 NQFNKGAPARTVDDG
+918 
-933 VKVAEMAADGAKGS
+933 
-947 FNNTVNALGTVTQTA
+947 
-962 LNNPSQLLDSKFWTG
+962 
-977 ARDAN
+977 
-982 GNLIQPS
+982 
-989 NGGNNN
+989 
-995 SAPPAPKIPPEFLK
+995 FLKGDRNM

>member
-1 MINAKG
+1 
-7 SRLWHLPFI
+7 
-16 IIPNKLFNFL
+16 
-26 KQSMKRFYFLFLSTL
+26 
-41 FFAPSFLFGATEI
+41 
-54 ANSNLI
+54 
-60 YTWGYGDVMNE
+60 
-71 IMQAVK
+71 
-77 GITTETGYIVNAA
+77 
-90 LAISLLLFSI
+90 
-100 KKAMDG
+100 MDG

-117 FILFAV
+117 FVLFAV
-123 VWQMFLRAP
+123 VWYIFLRAP
-132 NDNSHRFMIHD
+132 NDNNHRFMIHD

-262 TPLFKNN
+262 TPLFENN

-280 SDAGPQIVEMIQN
+280 SDAGPQIVEMIKK

-299 KIHAALLGMV
+299 KIHAALLGMA

-339 SMVMLAS
+339 SMIMLAS

-437 LCIINYLN
+437 LCIINFIN
-445 DYNLMKVAQVI
+445 DFNLMNVAQVI

-469 LIFKEVASRSNFMN
+469 LIFKEVANRSNFMN

-504 ITFASGLSQAL
+504 VTFVSGLSQAL

-542 DEVWAMNAG
+542 DEVWAVGAGYNTLQSSFGAGGRSFMGTRDMQHGGELVKDNMTGSSAVINANGSIGNASIKGLNAGMTASNLETRAHALSDAIQNSNLSQRALEVASGKGDSLALSENDRSAITNATQHALANAYSKATGVDVSQAYEDVMSGKIGGGIGLNKEIKGVRINIDAGGTLSTSSMESEAWYQNLSKNQQETFNKTFNESLSNEIGKNRDASASFNNLLKTGNVTNSARIKSSMDSYNEAKTLNNSVGYDGGSSIVQGYINENYGG
-551 VVSLQGATSIGSS
+551 VVSKEN
-564 RYSTTSIAGGGT
+564 
-576 TVADVNTGSKISGD
+576 VASAVNAVENMAARGD
-590 MQGVTAANIAGLS
+590 MQGLSHYAGV
-603 ASDMKSKQAS
+603 D
-613 LAGEVS
+613 
-619 QGISDAL
+619 
-626 KTGQTSQS
+626 
-634 VANMAFDHS
+634 
-643 ASHGINTQA
+643 
-652 QEIFKASSTMAFDKM
+652 
-667 AQAGDQRAQEL
+667 
-678 MSALKAGGS
+678 
-687 IEGIAGGNVSITEKD
+687 
-702 GTSRTF
+702 
-708 QFTDKEMQQWA
+708 
-719 KDFGDNVASTYA
+719 
-731 RDDSARASL
+731 
-740 NNAFST
+740 
-746 FTGKEFSQVHSAIN
+746 
-760 KYSSVESFA
+760 
-769 SNVNSDS
+769 SNVNSNGLFGQSKHNYHDPRG
-776 VPKALNNYIRSG
+776 VMTDHNKAIDDLNSRQKG
-788 DNAAITNAW
+788 FMATRNAPNDVKSEGLAGGIQKAAGAAEKKAGTAIKERN
-797 NSGNI
+797 
-802 GKAMAM
+802 
-808 ASDDFQR
+808 
-815 WSVNNPQQLSKY
+815 
-827 FSAGDFSSPQ
+827 
-837 NTMGSVGMQ
+837 
-846 NYYSPSTASAIHKG
+846 
-860 NYGTVDSAAVGFG
+860 
-873 NSYEADKKSMAEGHF
+873 E
-888 NTTGQNTAWGQGN
+888 
-901 SQGTVQQ
+901 
-908 EVQGQVNNAV
+908 
-918 NQFNKGAPARTVDDG
+918 
-933 VKVAEMAADGAKGS
+933 
-947 FNNTVNALGTVTQTA
+947 
-962 LNNPSQLLDSKFWTG
+962 
-977 ARDAN
+977 
-982 GNLIQPS
+982 
-989 NGGNNN
+989 
-995 SAPPAPKIPPEFLK
+995 KINDTYK

>member
-1 MINAKG
+1 
-7 SRLWHLPFI
+7 
-16 IIPNKLFNFL
+16 
-26 KQSMKRFYFLFLSTL
+26 MKRFYFLFFSTL
-41 FFAPSFLFGATEI
+41 FFAPSFLFGATNI

-77 GITTETGYIVNAA
+77 GITTETDYIVNAA

-117 FILFAV
+117 FMLFAV
-123 VWQMFLRAP
+123 VWYMFLRAP
-132 NDNSHRFMIHD
+132 NDNNHRFMIHD

-163 ALMTQFERL
+163 ALMTQFEKV
-172 ILEAMEKHFS
+172 ILEAMEKHFT

-234 NQQGRNLFQNSDNLM
+234 NQQGRNLFQNSDNLI

-262 TPLFKNN
+262 TPLFENN
-269 NNVEEQSVVPC
+269 NNIEKQSVVPC
-280 SDAGPQIVEMIQN
+280 SDAGPQIVEMIKN

-299 KIHAALLGMV
+299 KIHAALLGMA
-309 NDMTN
+309 NDMAN

-339 SMVMLAS
+339 SMIMLAS

-380 AQGHMAQT
+380 AQGHLAQT

-437 LCIINYLN
+437 LCIINFIN
-445 DYNLMKVAQVI
+445 DFNLMNVAQVI
-456 TGGKAALSLGDNM
+456 TGGKAALSLGDNI
-469 LIFKEVASRSNFMN
+469 LIFKEVANRSNFMN

-504 ITFASGLSQAL
+504 VTFASGLSQAL

-542 DEVWAMNAG
+542 DEVWAVGAGYNTLQSSFGVGGRSFMGTRDIQHGGELVKDNMTGSSAVINADGSIGNASIKGLNAGTTASNLETRAHALSDAIQNSNLSQRALEVASGKGDSLVLSENDRSAITNATQHALANAYSKATGVDVKQAYEDLMSGKIGGGIGFSKEIKGVRINVDAGGSVSTGSVESEAWYQNLSKNQQETFNKTFNESLSNEIGKNRDASASFNNLLKTGNVTNSASIKSSMDSYNEAKTLNNSVGYDGGSSIVQGYINENYGG
-551 VVSLQGATSIGSS
+551 VVSKEN
-564 RYSTTSIAGGGT
+564 
-576 TVADVNTGSKISGD
+576 VASAVNAVENMAARGD
-590 MQGVTAANIAGLS
+590 MQGLSHYAGV
-603 ASDMKSKQAS
+603 D
-613 LAGEVS
+613 
-619 QGISDAL
+619 
-626 KTGQTSQS
+626 
-634 VANMAFDHS
+634 
-643 ASHGINTQA
+643 
-652 QEIFKASSTMAFDKM
+652 
-667 AQAGDQRAQEL
+667 
-678 MSALKAGGS
+678 
-687 IEGIAGGNVSITEKD
+687 
-702 GTSRTF
+702 
-708 QFTDKEMQQWA
+708 
-719 KDFGDNVASTYA
+719 
-731 RDDSARASL
+731 
-740 NNAFST
+740 
-746 FTGKEFSQVHSAIN
+746 
-760 KYSSVESFA
+760 
-769 SNVNSDS
+769 SNVNSNGLFGQSKHNYHDPRG
-776 VPKALNNYIRSG
+776 VMTDHNKAIDDLNSRQKGFMATRNAPNDVKSEGLAGGIQKAA
-788 DNAAITNAW
+788 NAAEY
-797 NSGNI
+797 
-802 GKAMAM
+802 KA
-808 ASDDFQR
+808 
-815 WSVNNPQQLSKY
+815 
-827 FSAGDFSSPQ
+827 G
-837 NTMGSVGMQ
+837 
-846 NYYSPSTASAIHKG
+846 TAIKER
-860 NYGTVDSAAVGFG
+860 N
-873 NSYEADKKSMAEGHF
+873 E
-888 NTTGQNTAWGQGN
+888 
-901 SQGTVQQ
+901 
-908 EVQGQVNNAV
+908 
-918 NQFNKGAPARTVDDG
+918 
-933 VKVAEMAADGAKGS
+933 
-947 FNNTVNALGTVTQTA
+947 
-962 LNNPSQLLDSKFWTG
+962 
-977 ARDAN
+977 
-982 GNLIQPS
+982 
-989 NGGNNN
+989 
-995 SAPPAPKIPPEFLK
+995 KINDTYK

>member
-1 MINAKG
+1 
-7 SRLWHLPFI
+7 
-16 IIPNKLFNFL
+16 
-26 KQSMKRFYFLFLSTL
+26 
-41 FFAPSFLFGATEI
+41 
-54 ANSNLI
+54 
-60 YTWGYGDVMNE
+60 MNE

-106 QTNPVFEFGKM
+106 QTNPVFELGKM
-117 FILFAV
+117 FVLFAV
-123 VWQMFLRAP
+123 AWYMFLKAP
-132 NDNSHRFMIHD
+132 NDNNHRFMIHD

-262 TPLFKNN
+262 TPLFENN
-269 NNVEEQSVVPC
+269 NNIEKQSVVPC
-280 SDAGPQIVEMIQN
+280 SDAGPQIVEMIKN

-299 KIHAALLGMV
+299 KIHAALLGMA
-309 NDMTN
+309 NDMAN

-339 SMVMLAS
+339 SMIMFAS

-380 AQGHMAQT
+380 AQGHLAQT

-437 LCIINYLN
+437 LCIINFIN
-445 DYNLMKVAQVI
+445 DFNLMNVAQVI
-456 TGGKAALSLGDNM
+456 TGGKAALSLGDNI
-469 LIFKEVASRSNFMN
+469 IFKEVANRSNFMN

-504 ITFASGLSQAL
+504 VTFASGLSQAL

-542 DEVWAMNAG
+542 DEVWAVDAGYNTLQSSFGVGGRSFMGTRDMQHGGELVKDNMTGSSAVINANGSIGNASIKGLNAG
-551 VVSLQGATSIGSS
+551 MTASNLETRQHALSDAIQNSNLSQRALEVASGKGDSLALSENDRNTITKASQHALANAYSKATGVDVSQESEDWYQKLSKDQKETFQKSFNESISNEIGKNRDASASFNNLLKTGNVTNSASIKSSMDSYNEAKTLNNSVGYDGGSS
-564 RYSTTSIAGGGT
+564 IVQGYINENYGGVVNKEN
-576 TVADVNTGSKISGD
+576 VASAVNAVENMAARGD
-590 MQGVTAANIAGLS
+590 MQGLSHYAG
-603 ASDMKSKQAS
+603 
-613 LAGEVS
+613 V
-619 QGISDAL
+619 
-626 KTGQTSQS
+626 
-634 VANMAFDHS
+634 N
-643 ASHGINTQA
+643 
-652 QEIFKASSTMAFDKM
+652 
-667 AQAGDQRAQEL
+667 
-678 MSALKAGGS
+678 
-687 IEGIAGGNVSITEKD
+687 
-702 GTSRTF
+702 
-708 QFTDKEMQQWA
+708 
-719 KDFGDNVASTYA
+719 
-731 RDDSARASL
+731 
-740 NNAFST
+740 
-746 FTGKEFSQVHSAIN
+746 
-760 KYSSVESFA
+760 
-769 SNVNSDS
+769 SNVNSNGLHDQS
-776 VPKALNNYIRSG
+776 KHNYYDPKAL
-788 DNAAITNAW
+788 
-797 NSGNI
+797 
-802 GKAMAM
+802 
-808 ASDDFQR
+808 
-815 WSVNNPQQLSKY
+815 
-827 FSAGDFSSPQ
+827 
-837 NTMGSVGMQ
+837 
-846 NYYSPSTASAIHKG
+846 
-860 NYGTVDSAAVGFG
+860 
-873 NSYEADKKSMAEGHF
+873 
-888 NTTGQNTAWGQGN
+888 
-901 SQGTVQQ
+901 
-908 EVQGQVNNAV
+908 
-918 NQFNKGAPARTVDDG
+918 
-933 VKVAEMAADGAKGS
+933 
-947 FNNTVNALGTVTQTA
+947 
-962 LNNPSQLLDSKFWTG
+962 
-977 ARDAN
+977 
-982 GNLIQPS
+982 
-989 NGGNNN
+989 
-995 SAPPAPKIPPEFLK
+995 

>member
-1 MINAKG
+1 
-7 SRLWHLPFI
+7 
-16 IIPNKLFNFL
+16 
-26 KQSMKRFYFLFLSTL
+26 MKRFYFLFFSTL
-41 FFAPSFLFGATEI
+41 FFAPSFLFGATNI

-77 GITTETGYIVNAA
+77 GITTETDYIVKAA

-106 QTNPVFEFGKM
+106 QTSPVFEFGKM
-117 FILFAV
+117 FMLFAV
-123 VWQMFLRAP
+123 VWYMFLKAP
-132 NDNSHRFMIHD
+132 NDNNHRFMIHD

-163 ALMTQFERL
+163 ALMTQFEKV

-280 SDAGPQIVEMIQN
+280 SDAGPQIVEMIKK

-299 KIHAALLGMV
+299 KIHAALLGMA
-309 NDMTN
+309 NDMAN

-339 SMVMLAS
+339 SMIMLAS

-437 LCIINYLN
+437 LCIINFIN
-445 DYNLMKVAQVI
+445 DFNLMNVAQVI

-469 LIFKEVASRSNFMN
+469 LIFKEVANRSNFMN

-504 ITFASGLSQAL
+504 VTFASGLSQAL

-542 DEVWAMNAG
+542 DEVWAVGAGYNTLQSSFGAGGRSFMGTRDMQHGGELVKDNMTGSSAVINANGSIGNASIKGLNAGMTASNLETRAHALSDAIQNSNLSQRALEVASGKGDSLALSENDRSAITNATQHALANAYSKATGVDVKQAYEDLMSGKIGGGIGFSKEIKGVRINVDAGGSVSTGSVESEAWYQNLSKNQQETFNKTFNESLSNEIGKNRDASASFNNLLKTGNVTNSASIKSSMDSYNEAKTLNNSVGYDGGSSIVQGYINENYGG
-551 VVSLQGATSIGSS
+551 VVSKEN
-564 RYSTTSIAGGGT
+564 
-576 TVADVNTGSKISGD
+576 VASAVNAVENMAARGD
-590 MQGVTAANIAGLS
+590 MQGLSHYAGV
-603 ASDMKSKQAS
+603 D
-613 LAGEVS
+613 
-619 QGISDAL
+619 
-626 KTGQTSQS
+626 
-634 VANMAFDHS
+634 
-643 ASHGINTQA
+643 
-652 QEIFKASSTMAFDKM
+652 
-667 AQAGDQRAQEL
+667 
-678 MSALKAGGS
+678 
-687 IEGIAGGNVSITEKD
+687 
-702 GTSRTF
+702 
-708 QFTDKEMQQWA
+708 
-719 KDFGDNVASTYA
+719 
-731 RDDSARASL
+731 
-740 NNAFST
+740 
-746 FTGKEFSQVHSAIN
+746 
-760 KYSSVESFA
+760 
-769 SNVNSDS
+769 SNVNSNGLFGQSKHNYHDPRG
-776 VPKALNNYIRSG
+776 VMTDHNKAIDDLNSRQKGFMATRNAPNDVKSEGLAGGIQKAA
-788 DNAAITNAW
+788 NAAEY
-797 NSGNI
+797 
-802 GKAMAM
+802 KA
-808 ASDDFQR
+808 
-815 WSVNNPQQLSKY
+815 
-827 FSAGDFSSPQ
+827 G
-837 NTMGSVGMQ
+837 
-846 NYYSPSTASAIHKG
+846 TAIKER
-860 NYGTVDSAAVGFG
+860 N
-873 NSYEADKKSMAEGHF
+873 E
-888 NTTGQNTAWGQGN
+888 
-901 SQGTVQQ
+901 
-908 EVQGQVNNAV
+908 
-918 NQFNKGAPARTVDDG
+918 
-933 VKVAEMAADGAKGS
+933 
-947 FNNTVNALGTVTQTA
+947 
-962 LNNPSQLLDSKFWTG
+962 
-977 ARDAN
+977 
-982 GNLIQPS
+982 
-989 NGGNNN
+989 
-995 SAPPAPKIPPEFLK
+995 KINDTYK

>member
-1 MINAKG
+1 
-7 SRLWHLPFI
+7 
-16 IIPNKLFNFL
+16 
-26 KQSMKRFYFLFLSTL
+26 MKRFYFLFFSTL
-41 FFAPSFLFGATEI
+41 FFAPSFLFGATNI

-77 GITTETGYIVNAA
+77 GITTETDYIVKAA

-106 QTNPVFEFGKM
+106 QTSPVFEFGKM
-117 FILFAV
+117 FMLFAV
-123 VWQMFLRAP
+123 VWYMFLKAP
-132 NDNSHRFMIHD
+132 NDNNHRFMIHD

-269 NNVEEQSVVPC
+269 NNIEEQSVVPC
-280 SDAGPQIVEMIQN
+280 SDAGPQIVEMIKK

-299 KIHAALLGMV
+299 KIHAALLGMA

-339 SMVMLAS
+339 SMIMLAS

-380 AQGHMAQT
+380 AQGHLAQT

-437 LCIINYLN
+437 LCIINFIN
-445 DYNLMKVAQVI
+445 DFNLMNVAQVI

-469 LIFKEVASRSNFMN
+469 LIFKEVANRSNFMN

-542 DEVWAMNAG
+542 DEVWAVGAGYNTLQSSFGAGGRSFMGTRDMRHGGELVKDNMTGSSAVINADGSIGNASIKGLNTGMTASNLETRAHALSDAIQNSNLSQRALEVASGKGDSLALSENDRSAITNATQHALANAYSKATGVDVKQAYDDVMRGNIGFGVGGVSTSSMETEAWYQNLSKDQRETFNKTFNESLSNEIGKNRDASASFSNLLKTGNVTNSASIKSSMDSYNEAKTLNNSVGYDGGSSIVQGYINENYGG
-551 VVSLQGATSIGSS
+551 VVNKEN
-564 RYSTTSIAGGGT
+564 
-576 TVADVNTGSKISGD
+576 VASAVNAVENMAARGD
-590 MQGVTAANIAGLS
+590 MQGLS
-603 ASDMKSKQAS
+603 HY
-613 LAGEVS
+613 
-619 QGISDAL
+619 
-626 KTGQTSQS
+626 TG
-634 VANMAFDHS
+634 VD
-643 ASHGINTQA
+643 
-652 QEIFKASSTMAFDKM
+652 
-667 AQAGDQRAQEL
+667 
-678 MSALKAGGS
+678 
-687 IEGIAGGNVSITEKD
+687 
-702 GTSRTF
+702 
-708 QFTDKEMQQWA
+708 
-719 KDFGDNVASTYA
+719 
-731 RDDSARASL
+731 
-740 NNAFST
+740 
-746 FTGKEFSQVHSAIN
+746 
-760 KYSSVESFA
+760 
-769 SNVNSDS
+769 SNVNSNGLFGQSKHNYHDPRG
-776 VPKALNNYIRSG
+776 VMTDHNKAIDDLNSRQKGFMATRNAPNDVKSEGLAGGIQKAA
-788 DNAAITNAW
+788 NAAEYKAGTAIEERNNKIDYA
-797 NSGNI
+797 GI
-802 GKAMAM
+802 QKDIKDGKA
-808 ASDDFQR
+808 DINKVID
-815 WSVNNPQQLSKY
+815 
-827 FSAGDFSSPQ
+827 
-837 NTMGSVGMQ
+837 
-846 NYYSPSTASAIHKG
+846 
-860 NYGTVDSAAVGFG
+860 FG
-873 NSYEADKKSMAEGHF
+873 N
-888 NTTGQNTAWGQGN
+888 QNRN
-901 SQGTVQQ
+901 
-908 EVQGQVNNAV
+908 
-918 NQFNKGAPARTVDDG
+918 
-933 VKVAEMAADGAKGS
+933 M
-947 FNNTVNALGTVTQTA
+947 
-962 LNNPSQLLDSKFWTG
+962 
-977 ARDAN
+977 
-982 GNLIQPS
+982 
-989 NGGNNN
+989 
-995 SAPPAPKIPPEFLK
+995 

>member
-1 MINAKG
+1 
-7 SRLWHLPFI
+7 
-16 IIPNKLFNFL
+16 
-26 KQSMKRFYFLFLSTL
+26 MKRFYFLFFSTL
-41 FFAPSFLFGATEI
+41 FFTPSFLFGATNI

-77 GITTETGYIVNAA
+77 GITTETDYIVNAA

-117 FILFAV
+117 FMLFAV
-123 VWQMFLRAP
+123 VWYMFLRAP
-132 NDNSHRFMIHD
+132 NDNNHRFMIYD

-163 ALMTQFERL
+163 ALMTQFEKV

-262 TPLFKNN
+262 TPLFENN
-269 NNVEEQSVVPC
+269 NNIEKQSVVPC
-280 SDAGPQIVEMIQN
+280 SDAGPQIVEMIKN

-299 KIHAALLGMV
+299 KIHAALLGMA
-309 NDMTN
+309 NDMAN

-339 SMVMLAS
+339 SMIMLAS

-437 LCIINYLN
+437 LCIINFLN
-445 DYNLMKVAQVI
+445 DFNLMKVAQVI
-456 TGGKAALSLGDNM
+456 TGGKAALSLGDNI

-504 ITFASGLSQAL
+504 VTFASGLSQAL

-542 DEVWAMNAG
+542 DEVWAVGAGYNTLQSSFGVGGRSFMGTRDIQHGGELVKDNMTGSSAVINADGSIGNASIKGLNAGTTASNLETRAHALSDAIQNSNLSQRALEVASGKGDSLALSENDRSAITNATQHALANAYSKATGVDVKQAYEDLMSGKIGGGIGFSKEIKGVRINVDAGGSVSTGSVESEAWYQNLSKNQQETFNKTFNESLSNEIGKNRDASASFNNLLKTGNVTNSASIKSSMDSYNEAKTLNNSVGYDGGSSIVQGYINENYGG
-551 VVSLQGATSIGSS
+551 VVSKEN
-564 RYSTTSIAGGGT
+564 
-576 TVADVNTGSKISGD
+576 VASAVNAVENMAARGD
-590 MQGVTAANIAGLS
+590 MQGLSHYAGV
-603 ASDMKSKQAS
+603 D
-613 LAGEVS
+613 
-619 QGISDAL
+619 
-626 KTGQTSQS
+626 
-634 VANMAFDHS
+634 
-643 ASHGINTQA
+643 
-652 QEIFKASSTMAFDKM
+652 
-667 AQAGDQRAQEL
+667 
-678 MSALKAGGS
+678 
-687 IEGIAGGNVSITEKD
+687 
-702 GTSRTF
+702 
-708 QFTDKEMQQWA
+708 
-719 KDFGDNVASTYA
+719 
-731 RDDSARASL
+731 
-740 NNAFST
+740 
-746 FTGKEFSQVHSAIN
+746 
-760 KYSSVESFA
+760 
-769 SNVNSDS
+769 SNVNSNGLFGQSKHNYHDPRG
-776 VPKALNNYIRSG
+776 VMTDHNKAIDDLNSRQKGFMATRNAPNDVKSEGLAGGIQKAA
-788 DNAAITNAW
+788 NAAEY
-797 NSGNI
+797 
-802 GKAMAM
+802 KA
-808 ASDDFQR
+808 
-815 WSVNNPQQLSKY
+815 
-827 FSAGDFSSPQ
+827 G
-837 NTMGSVGMQ
+837 
-846 NYYSPSTASAIHKG
+846 TAIKER
-860 NYGTVDSAAVGFG
+860 N
-873 NSYEADKKSMAEGHF
+873 E
-888 NTTGQNTAWGQGN
+888 
-901 SQGTVQQ
+901 
-908 EVQGQVNNAV
+908 
-918 NQFNKGAPARTVDDG
+918 
-933 VKVAEMAADGAKGS
+933 
-947 FNNTVNALGTVTQTA
+947 
-962 LNNPSQLLDSKFWTG
+962 
-977 ARDAN
+977 
-982 GNLIQPS
+982 
-989 NGGNNN
+989 
-995 SAPPAPKIPPEFLK
+995 KINDTYK

>member
-1 MINAKG
+1 
-7 SRLWHLPFI
+7 
-16 IIPNKLFNFL
+16 
-26 KQSMKRFYFLFLSTL
+26 
-41 FFAPSFLFGATEI
+41 FLFGATNI

-77 GITTETGYIVNAA
+77 GITTETSYIVNAA

-117 FILFAV
+117 FVLFAV
-123 VWQMFLRAP
+123 VWVMFLKAP
-132 NDNSHRFMIHD
+132 NDNNHRFMIHD

-163 ALMTQFERL
+163 ALMTQFEKV

-234 NQQGRNLFQNSDNLM
+234 NQQGRNLFQNSDNLI

-262 TPLFKNN
+262 TPLFENN
-269 NNVEEQSVVPC
+269 NNIEKQSVVPC
-280 SDAGPQIVEMIQN
+280 SDAGPQIVEMIKN

-299 KIHAALLGMV
+299 KIHAALLGMA
-309 NDMTN
+309 NDMAN

-339 SMVMLAS
+339 SMIMLAS

-437 LCIINYLN
+437 LCIINFIN
-445 DYNLMKVAQVI
+445 DFNLMNVAQVI
-456 TGGKAALSLGDNM
+456 TGGKAALSLGDNI
-469 LIFKEVASRSNFMN
+469 LIFKEVANRSNFMN

-504 ITFASGLSQAL
+504 VTFASGLSQAL

-542 DEVWAMNAG
+542 DEVWAVGAGYNTLQSSFGAGGRSFMGTRDMQHGGELVKDNMTGSSAVINANGSIGNASIKGLNAGMTASNLETRAHALSDAIQNSNLSQRALEVASGKGDSLALSENDRSAITNATQHALANAYSKATGVDVKQAYEDLMSGKIGGGIGFSKEIKGVRINVDAGGSVSTGSVESEAWYQNLSKNQQETFNKTFNESLSNEIGKNRDASASFNNLLKTGNVTNSASIKSSMDSYNEAKTLNNSVGYDGGSSIVQGYINENYGG
-551 VVSLQGATSIGSS
+551 VVSKEN
-564 RYSTTSIAGGGT
+564 
-576 TVADVNTGSKISGD
+576 VASAVNAVENMAARGD
-590 MQGVTAANIAGLS
+590 MQGLSHYAGV
-603 ASDMKSKQAS
+603 D
-613 LAGEVS
+613 
-619 QGISDAL
+619 
-626 KTGQTSQS
+626 
-634 VANMAFDHS
+634 
-643 ASHGINTQA
+643 
-652 QEIFKASSTMAFDKM
+652 
-667 AQAGDQRAQEL
+667 
-678 MSALKAGGS
+678 
-687 IEGIAGGNVSITEKD
+687 
-702 GTSRTF
+702 
-708 QFTDKEMQQWA
+708 
-719 KDFGDNVASTYA
+719 
-731 RDDSARASL
+731 
-740 NNAFST
+740 
-746 FTGKEFSQVHSAIN
+746 
-760 KYSSVESFA
+760 
-769 SNVNSDS
+769 SNVNSNGLFGQSKHNYHD
-776 VPKALNNYIRSG
+776 PKGTMTDHNKAIDDLNSRQKGFMATRNAPNDVKSEGLAGGIQKAA
-788 DNAAITNAW
+788 NAAEY
-797 NSGNI
+797 
-802 GKAMAM
+802 KA
-808 ASDDFQR
+808 
-815 WSVNNPQQLSKY
+815 
-827 FSAGDFSSPQ
+827 G
-837 NTMGSVGMQ
+837 
-846 NYYSPSTASAIHKG
+846 TAIKER
-860 NYGTVDSAAVGFG
+860 N
-873 NSYEADKKSMAEGHF
+873 E
-888 NTTGQNTAWGQGN
+888 
-901 SQGTVQQ
+901 
-908 EVQGQVNNAV
+908 
-918 NQFNKGAPARTVDDG
+918 
-933 VKVAEMAADGAKGS
+933 
-947 FNNTVNALGTVTQTA
+947 
-962 LNNPSQLLDSKFWTG
+962 
-977 ARDAN
+977 
-982 GNLIQPS
+982 
-989 NGGNNN
+989 
-995 SAPPAPKIPPEFLK
+995 KINDTYK

>member
-1 MINAKG
+1 
-7 SRLWHLPFI
+7 
-16 IIPNKLFNFL
+16 
-26 KQSMKRFYFLFLSTL
+26 
-41 FFAPSFLFGATEI
+41 
-54 ANSNLI
+54 
-60 YTWGYGDVMNE
+60 
-71 IMQAVK
+71 
-77 GITTETGYIVNAA
+77 
-90 LAISLLLFSI
+90 
-100 KKAMDG
+100 MDG

-117 FILFAV
+117 FVLFAV
-123 VWQMFLRAP
+123 VWYMFLKAP
-132 NDNSHRFMIHD
+132 NDNNHRFMIHD

-163 ALMTQFERL
+163 ALMTQFEKV

-262 TPLFKNN
+262 TPLFENN

-280 SDAGPQIVEMIQN
+280 SDAGPQIVEMIKK

-299 KIHAALLGMV
+299 KIHAALLGMA
-309 NDMTN
+309 NDMAN

-339 SMVMLAS
+339 SMIMLAS

-437 LCIINYLN
+437 LCIINFIN
-445 DYNLMKVAQVI
+445 DFNLMNVAQVI

-469 LIFKEVASRSNFMN
+469 LIFKEVANRSNFMN

-504 ITFASGLSQAL
+504 VTFASGLSQAL

-542 DEVWAMNAG
+542 DEVWAVGAGYNTLQSSFGVGGRSFMGTRDMQHGGELVKDNMTGSSAVINANGSIGNASIKGLNAGMTASNLETRAHALSDAIQNSNLSQRALEVASGKGDSLALSENDRSAITNATQHALANAYSKATGVDVSQAYEDVMSGKIGGGIGLNKEIKGVRINVDAGGTLSTSSMESEAWYQNLSKNQQETFNKTFNESLSNEIGKNRDASASFNNLLKTGNVTNSARIKSSMDSYNEAKTLNNSVGYDGGSSIVQGYINENYGG
-551 VVSLQGATSIGSS
+551 VVSKEN
-564 RYSTTSIAGGGT
+564 
-576 TVADVNTGSKISGD
+576 VASAVNAVENMAARGD
-590 MQGVTAANIAGLS
+590 MQGLSHYAGV
-603 ASDMKSKQAS
+603 D
-613 LAGEVS
+613 
-619 QGISDAL
+619 
-626 KTGQTSQS
+626 
-634 VANMAFDHS
+634 
-643 ASHGINTQA
+643 
-652 QEIFKASSTMAFDKM
+652 
-667 AQAGDQRAQEL
+667 
-678 MSALKAGGS
+678 
-687 IEGIAGGNVSITEKD
+687 
-702 GTSRTF
+702 
-708 QFTDKEMQQWA
+708 
-719 KDFGDNVASTYA
+719 
-731 RDDSARASL
+731 
-740 NNAFST
+740 
-746 FTGKEFSQVHSAIN
+746 
-760 KYSSVESFA
+760 
-769 SNVNSDS
+769 SNVNSNGLFGQSKHNYHDPRG
-776 VPKALNNYIRSG
+776 VMTDHNKAIDDLNSRY
-788 DNAAITNAW
+788 
-797 NSGNI
+797 
-802 GKAMAM
+802 
-808 ASDDFQR
+808 
-815 WSVNNPQQLSKY
+815 
-827 FSAGDFSSPQ
+827 
-837 NTMGSVGMQ
+837 
-846 NYYSPSTASAIHKG
+846 
-860 NYGTVDSAAVGFG
+860 
-873 NSYEADKKSMAEGHF
+873 
-888 NTTGQNTAWGQGN
+888 QG
-901 SQGTVQQ
+901 
-908 EVQGQVNNAV
+908 
-918 NQFNKGAPARTVDDG
+918 
-933 VKVAEMAADGAKGS
+933 
-947 FNNTVNALGTVTQTA
+947 
-962 LNNPSQLLDSKFWTG
+962 
-977 ARDAN
+977 
-982 GNLIQPS
+982 
-989 NGGNNN
+989 
-995 SAPPAPKIPPEFLK
+995 FLKTRNAPTKVESEGLAFDVEKAAGAAEKKAGTAIKERNEKINDTYK

>member
-1 MINAKG
+1 
-7 SRLWHLPFI
+7 
-16 IIPNKLFNFL
+16 
-26 KQSMKRFYFLFLSTL
+26 
-41 FFAPSFLFGATEI
+41 
-54 ANSNLI
+54 
-60 YTWGYGDVMNE
+60 
-71 IMQAVK
+71 
-77 GITTETGYIVNAA
+77 
-90 LAISLLLFSI
+90 
-100 KKAMDG
+100 
-106 QTNPVFEFGKM
+106 
-117 FILFAV
+117 
-123 VWQMFLRAP
+123 
-132 NDNSHRFMIHD
+132 
-143 EVTSKDYVISQIP
+143 
-156 IGIGKSF
+156 
-163 ALMTQFERL
+163 
-172 ILEAMEKHFS
+172 
-182 TPQSTNF
+182 
-189 SNAGL
+189 
-194 GFSLQVMSTLPSV
+194 
-207 KLSAIDATLQKN
+207 
-219 IDFYFRNCVSVGILL
+219 VG
-234 NQQGRNLFQNSDNLM
+234 
-249 QDLFTNIGNGSQL
+249 
-262 TPLFKNN
+262 
-269 NNVEEQSVVPC
+269 
-280 SDAGPQIVEMIQN
+280 
-293 DTDEAM
+293 
-299 KIHAALLGMV
+299 
-309 NDMTN
+309 
-314 YEQKFLGAAQIYNE
+314 
-328 QAVSA
+328 
-333 RSYLQQ
+333 
-339 SMVMLAS
+339 
-346 QDAIINTAKSVGL
+346 
-359 NPASVAANT
+359 
-368 AYADQQ
+368 
-374 FYASMQ
+374 
-380 AQGHMAQT
+380 
-388 YLPLAKAYLTAI
+388 
-400 IIGLSWLVALLSIVF
+400 
-415 GSYAHIKMF
+415 
-424 FTLCIWIVLWTPI
+424 
-437 LCIINYLN
+437 
-445 DYNLMKVAQVI
+445 
-456 TGGKAALSLGDNM
+456 
-469 LIFKEVASRSNFMN
+469 
-483 YLVMS
+483 
-488 TPVLAYA
+488 
-495 IAKASEQGF
+495 
-504 ITFASGLSQAL
+504 
-515 TGASRAAGSFANQQ
+515 
-529 ALSTQTSI
+529 
-537 AAPRG
+537 
-542 DEVWAMNAG
+542 AG
-551 VVSLQGATSIGSS
+551 VASLQGATSIGSS

-576 TVADVNTGSKISGD
+576 TVTDVNTGSKVSGD

-634 VANMAFDHS
+634 VANMAFD
-643 ASHGINTQA
+643 
-652 QEIFKASSTMAFDKM
+652 KM
-667 AQAGDQRAQEL
+667 AQAGNERAQQI
-678 MSALKAGGS
+678 MSALEAGGK
-687 IEGIAGGNVSITEKD
+687 IVGIAGGDIKIQEAD

-708 QFTDKEMQQWA
+708 QFSEKEMQQWA

-788 DNAAITNAW
+788 DNTAITNAW